1 MSWGTDEEYL
11 LAMAEEKA
19 IRERQ
24 RFEERRREAKRERE
38 LAKRKQLREEIEQ
51 VRWRAWNGIVA

>member
-24 RFEERRREAKRERE
+24 RFEERRREARREWE

-51 VRWRAWNGIVA
+51 VRWRA